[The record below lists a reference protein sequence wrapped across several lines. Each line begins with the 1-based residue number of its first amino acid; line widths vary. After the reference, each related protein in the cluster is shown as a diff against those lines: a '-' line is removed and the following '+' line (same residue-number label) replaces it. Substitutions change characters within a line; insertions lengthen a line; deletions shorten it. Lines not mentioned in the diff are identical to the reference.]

1 MKTITEIFSLLTEYV
16 SNHPAT
22 ALLEVCREQMKE
34 LPYVDFGI
42 DKNLPAPT
50 RGYEFTFKTNN
61 EIPVMLEIHDS
72 KGITLQASFR
82 IVYPGARSSEVFK
95 YHLDELLHLAEDSIS
110 TGNSS
115 NVKNVEMFTFSNDK
129 LLVIISTSS
138 LNDQDIIT
146 VSVGNEPMWG

>member
-1 MKTITEIFSLLTEYV
+1 MKTLTEIFLLLTEYV
-16 SNHPAT
+16 PNQTAT
-22 ALLEVCREQMKE
+22 KLLEVCRAQMKE

-50 RGYEFTFKTNN
+50 RGYEFTFKTDN

-95 YHLDELLHLAEDSIS
+95 DHLDELLHIAEDSIS
-110 TGNSS
+110 TGSIS
-115 NVKNVEMFTFSNDK
+115 KVKNVDMYTFSNDK
-129 LLVIISTSS
+129 LLVIISTSFF
-138 LNDQDIIT
+138 NDQDIIT